1 MPSARAAAATLSVRY
16 QSTDAQGHVAFI
28 GLGNMGAH
36 MARNLIKGGHSL
48 SVFDLSA
55 DACASLADAGASVA
69 SSPAAAVDGAT
80 TVVTMLPSSPHV
92 EAVYTGKDG
101 VFETMGDGTVCID
114 SSTIDPAMS
123 QKVAALTIQRGGS
136 FVDAP
141 VSGGVGGAEAGT
153 LTFMVGGSEEHF
165 ATSKLVMDLMGANV
179 VHCGDVGTGQ
189 VAKLCNNMMLGIS
202 MIGASETMNM
212 GVKMGMDAKLL
223 ANILSTSTGRCWSLD
238 TYNPCPGVF
247 EGIPSSNDYKGGF
260 GSALMLK
267 DLGLAQDAA
276 GSNGA
281 ATPLGAMATQIYQ
294 EMTNQ
299 GFGEKDFASA
309 YQYLKNLK

>member
-1 MPSARAAAATLSVRY
+1 MPIDRTAHQVSFATP
-16 QSTDAQGHVAFI
+16 
-28 GLGNMGAH
+28 
-36 MARNLIKGGHSL
+36 
-48 SVFDLSA
+48 
-55 DACASLADAGASVA
+55 AGATAPIFLKWLLCWEDPIARTVWIGRAIPRVWLSEGETV
-69 SSPAAAVDGAT
+69 AVDGAT

-212 GVKMGMDAKLL
+212 GVK
-223 ANILSTSTGRCWSLD
+223 
-238 TYNPCPGVF
+238 
-247 EGIPSSNDYKGGF
+247 
-260 GSALMLK
+260 
-267 DLGLAQDAA
+267 
-276 GSNGA
+276 
-281 ATPLGAMATQIYQ
+281 
-294 EMTNQ
+294 
-299 GFGEKDFASA
+299 
-309 YQYLKNLK
+309 

>member
-1 MPSARAAAATLSVRY
+1 
-16 QSTDAQGHVAFI
+16 
-28 GLGNMGAH
+28 
-36 MARNLIKGGHSL
+36 
-48 SVFDLSA
+48 
-55 DACASLADAGASVA
+55 
-69 SSPAAAVDGAT
+69 
-80 TVVTMLPSSPHV
+80 
-92 EAVYTGKDG
+92 
-101 VFETMGDGTVCID
+101 
-114 SSTIDPAMS
+114 
-123 QKVAALTIQRGGS
+123 
-136 FVDAP
+136 
-141 VSGGVGGAEAGT
+141 
-153 LTFMVGGSEEHF
+153 
-165 ATSKLVMDLMGANV
+165 
-179 VHCGDVGTGQ
+179 
-189 VAKLCNNMMLGIS
+189 
-202 MIGASETMNM
+202 
-212 GVKMGMDAKLL
+212 MDAKLL

-267 DLGLAQDAA
+267 VCRRLFNCTARGPLAVGHPVRFGPNSNSPARRALLIIGSSQDLGLAQDAA